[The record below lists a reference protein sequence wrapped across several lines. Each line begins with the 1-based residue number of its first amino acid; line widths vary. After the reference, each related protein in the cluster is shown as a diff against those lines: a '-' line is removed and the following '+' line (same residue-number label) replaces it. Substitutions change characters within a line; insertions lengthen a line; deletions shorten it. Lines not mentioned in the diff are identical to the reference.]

1 VKKNIYLYKLTLLF
15 LVFVGFTNVFS
26 QEKPS
31 DTLVSGRKDFSL
43 ADPIRYEAY
52 YDIGTAMYY
61 LYPKVGNTVVGAPI
75 AMTFEEYKNYTMENN
90 LRSYYEEKSL
100 LNDLSKRKDQSDA
113 KKKGLIPSV
122 TIKNKMFE
130 NIFGS
135 NKIELIPQGFASFDL
150 GILSQKIDNPL
161 ILPQNRKSFAINI
174 QQRIQLGIT
183 GKVGENLQ
191 LKANYDTQSG
201 FAFENR
207 MNMVWQA
214 KGSWKDLQSKG
225 LNEKGQ
231 DPEDKIIKRVE
242 VGNISMPLSTSL
254 IRGSQSLFGLKTEFQ
269 LGKTTGTLV
278 FSQQQGEAKT
288 IVAQGGGTMSTFKIN
303 AIDYEDNQ
311 HYYIG
316 HYFLDNYD
324 TALANYPLINSRI
337 NITRMEVYVLDQGG
351 ANLEN
356 QKPIVGIRDLGEMQG
371 AIPNNTNNGL
381 YGQISSTLGTNRDVT
396 AANNTL
402 AGRSFPNAQGV
413 NEPYV
418 SGEQFITNV
427 KARRLTTSEY
437 KFNSQLGYISLN
449 QRLNDNQFLAVSY
462 SYTMNGSSTVY
473 KVGEFSEENPAL
485 ITKLLKSNST
495 VTTTSPMWDLMMK
508 NIYSLN
514 TNQIQAQDFLLN
526 VYYKDQN
533 SGGKVN
539 YLPGVNY
546 NNGIPSDTNLLRL
559 FNWDRLNV
567 NGDAQNNA
575 DGTKGDGVFDFVN
588 GITVDAENGKLIFTK
603 SKPFVDYLNS
613 IITNPD
619 AEKSR
624 FLIKDLYTKFK
635 AQLPQEQRYTIEG
648 RYKGTQGQ
656 GISLGAI
663 NVPQGS
669 VKVTANGAQL
679 VEGVDYTVDYMLGTV
694 TIINETVKQSGQ
706 AINISL
712 ENQLTFNT
720 QRKSFWGLNLER
732 KFNEHLTVGA
742 TVVNYSERPLTQKV
756 NYGQEAVSN
765 TMAGFNLMYNNEL
778 PFLTRLTDK
787 IPFINTE
794 APSNLN
800 FKAEGAYLIPGQSKG
815 INDQSYID
823 DFEQTT
829 SKISLKE
836 PAMWSLAS
844 RPEKNKDDPAVF
856 PQTVNNNDLRSG
868 NGRGLLSW
876 YTIDPRFYGVGG
888 NAPNGINAATLSNFA
903 SRRVQMKELYNNR
916 DYVAGEQTLL
926 NTFDI
931 TYYPEQRGPYNVNP
945 TNELASQRWAGLM
958 RPISVTNFITSNIDY
973 VEFWLQDPHADGNT
987 LGNDPKLL
995 LQLGNVS
1002 EDVLKDGKLQYEN
1015 GLPTSSVTTNTSN
1028 TNWGTQPSQFPI
1040 LYAFS
1045 TEGDERTQQDLGY
1058 DGLNG
1063 TQEQQ
1068 KFGVDFVNPVTN
1080 ELDPASDNFV
1090 FYMSDRFTGD
1100 LASSLTERYKYFR
1113 GPEGNS
1119 AANTL
1124 EVSTQ
1129 TPDAEDVNRDYN
1141 LDQTENYNQ
1150 YTIDLAP
1157 SSLVLGENKIV
1168 DVKEVDVKF
1177 ENGQSKKVKWYLFR
1191 IPVANYDGV
1200 GSTSNPFVEG
1210 SDESVLNNVR
1220 FARLLMKG
1228 FDQTSTLRFGSFDL
1242 VRSDWRKYTNRIFS
1256 PDVTADQEGNSP
1268 NAADQNSNFDIGS
1281 VNLEENALG
1290 TPPYVLPPGIDRQV
1304 LSGNA
1309 GAQRQNES
1317 SLYMKVD
1324 KLSGE
1329 ARGVFKNT
1337 SLDMRRYKKLQLF
1350 LHAEDLMNT
1359 TSTITD
1365 PNAKFFIRFGS
1376 DAVDNYYE
1384 YEASLKYTAKNATSP
1399 LDIWPTENDVNLEL
1413 ENFVNAKL
1421 KRDAILREDPNSTIK
1436 INSRYLYLDYGNSE
1450 AEKKIYVKGRP
1461 SIGNITTIMIGVRN
1475 TVPADQPVKNLR
1487 ADPKTLVL
1495 WVNEIRLSEIENK
1508 GGYAGNASLNFN
1520 LGDFAMV
1527 NANASYASVGFG
1539 AIDQKPSERSQDDNS
1554 AFSIN
1559 TTVNVDKFLPEKAGM
1574 KIPVNYS
1581 YTQTMTNPKYNPL
1594 DNDVELTKAPNEAE
1608 LKKVVSTYTQQ
1619 RSIGVVNMRK
1629 DRMNPDKKP
1638 KFYDVENLSVTA
1650 IYNDDFYRDVYTK
1663 RNYRQYLKGYVE
1675 YNYTFK
1681 PYVLKPFNSM
1691 ISDTAKSYK
1700 YLRWIKEFNFNPVP
1714 TRLSFRTILDRNYN
1728 ELEYR
1733 NVDALLSGN
1742 GGSDFDVIRNRNFFF
1757 GWQYSLGF
1765 NFTKSLKLEINSETK
1780 TLNDQIDVNS
1790 MNNRSIFGN
1799 PFRAGRPV
1807 LYNHRAQLNYR
1818 LPFEYFPY
1826 LDFINGELSYQFQYN
1841 WNARSTASRNVEFNG
1856 NTVNLGNLSQNTN
1869 AIVATSTVDIPKFF
1883 GKFGYFKK
1891 ISETMQKRRQEID
1904 SLNNVYNTA
1913 FTKKNNKFKF
1923 KTYKFKNKL
1932 SPIQA
1937 VAYALTSFKQLDFNY
1952 NESNG
1957 IVLPGLLSA
1966 PNFYG
1971 YGQTLGGPTIG
1982 FLLGS
1987 QSDIRRTVI
1996 ENGWVSNSEL
2006 MSDAYSELNNRTLT
2020 GNLQI
2025 MPANDLRIDFNVL
2038 QTYSRNYVQGGYN
2051 VYRVNALEDYRGYRD
2066 AFGTEMITYSNTAWT
2081 FNTSFKD
2088 GAALYQSIKDNA
2100 LAISQQYIGIRD
2112 REGFTAGYS
2121 KSNSYILIPAF
2132 KAAIEGKS
2140 PKQMGN
2146 PTKAK
2151 TPLPNWKLVYS
2162 GLRNLPIVNS
2172 MFSKFDV
2179 LHSYTSTFTMSGVQS
2194 SIDYYN
2200 SGLSNN
2206 PNPDTA
2212 YDSNG
2217 NRYNPYTFSQVGYTE
2232 SFYPLIGF
2240 DVTMRNNMQFR
2251 FNYNRDR
2258 TYILGLVN
2266 TTLTEEAGNEF
2277 VVGYGYILK
2286 DLKIRLN
2293 YQGKSRDVKSDLN
2306 MRLDLSMRDSKTT
2319 ITNILID
2326 DSQVTGGQNIFS
2338 LKLSADYNMSQNL
2351 NLKFFYDQ
2359 MMTKYKI
2366 STAFP
2371 LSTTRAGITAT
2382 LTFGGSGAN

>member
-1 VKKNIYLYKLTLLF
+1 MF
-15 LVFVGFTNVFS
+15 A
-26 QEKPS
+26 QDKPS
-31 DTLVSGRKDFSL
+31 DSLISVRKDFSL
-43 ADPIRYEAY
+43 GDPIRYDAF
-52 YDIGTAMYY
+52 YDIGTGMYY
-61 LYPKVGNTVVGAPI
+61 LYPKIGNTVVGAPI
-75 AMTFEEYKNYTMENN
+75 AMTFEEYKNYTMQNN

-100 LNDLSKRKDQSDA
+100 LNDLSKRKDQTDA
-113 KKKGLIPSV
+113 KKKGLIPSI

-150 GILSQKIDNPL
+150 GILYQKIDNPL
-161 ILPQNRKSFAINI
+161 ILPQNRTSFAINI

-214 KGSWKDLQSKG
+214 KGSWKDLMNKG

-269 LGKTTGTLV
+269 MGKTTGTLV

-303 AIDYEDNQ
+303 AFDYEDNQ
-311 HYYIG
+311 HYYLG

-324 TALANYPLINSRI
+324 NALANYPLINSRI
-337 NITRMEVYVLDQGG
+337 NITRMEVYILDQGG
-351 ANLEN
+351 ANIET
-356 QKPIVGIRDLGEMQG
+356 QKPVIGIRDLGDQQG
-371 AIPNNTNNGL
+371 VTPNNNNNNL
-381 YGQISSTLGTNRDVT
+381 YNQISSTVGNPRELDV
-396 AANNTL
+396 AKNNLT
-402 AGRSFPNAQGV
+402 GRSFPNSQGV
-413 NEPYV
+413 QEPYV
-418 SGEQFITNV
+418 MGEHFITNV
-427 KARRLTTSEY
+427 KARRLNTSEY
-437 KFNSQLGYISLN
+437 KFNTQLGYLSLN
-449 QRLNDNQFLAVSY
+449 QRLNNEQFLAISY
-462 SYTMNGSSTVY
+462 SYTLNGSSTVY
-473 KVGEFSEENPAL
+473 KVGEFSEENPIL
-485 ITKLLKSNST
+485 ITKLLKSNSN
-495 VTTTSPMWDLMMK
+495 TTETSPMWDLMMK

-514 TNQIQAQDFLLN
+514 TNQIQPEDFLLN
-526 VYYKDQN
+526 VNFRDPA

-539 YLPGVNY
+539 YLPGATF
-546 NNGIPSDTNLLRL
+546 NGIPSDTNLLRL
-559 FNWDRLNV
+559 FNLDRLNQ
-567 NGDAQNNA
+567 NNDLQNNA
-575 DGTKGDGVFDFVN
+575 DGTKGDGIFDFIN
-588 GITVDAENGKLIFTK
+588 GITVDAENGKIIFTK
-603 SKPFVDYLNS
+603 AKPFGSYLES
-613 IITNPD
+613 ILTNAD
-619 AEKSR
+619 KSKYV
-624 FLIKDLYTKFK
+624 FNDIYNKQKV
-635 AQLPQEQRYTIEG
+635 PQSDVPLRYTIEG
-648 RYKGTQGQ
+648 RYKGSQGQ

-732 KFNEHLTVGA
+732 KFSDHLTVGA

-765 TMAGFNLMYNNEL
+765 TMAGFNMMYNNEL

-787 IPFINTE
+787 IPFVNTE

-844 RPEKNKDDPAVF
+844 RPEKNLDDPIVF
-856 PQTVNNNDLRSG
+856 PTTVANNNLRSG
-868 NGRGLLSW
+868 DGRGLLSW

-888 NAPNGINAATLSNFA
+888 NAPNGINAAALSNFA

-931 TYYPEQRGPYNVNP
+931 TYYPQERGPYNVNAA
-945 TNELASQRWAGLM
+945 TETASQRWAGLM
-958 RPISVTNFITSNIDY
+958 RPISVTNFVTSNIDY

-987 LGNDPKLL
+987 LGTDPKLL

-1002 EDVLKDGKLQYEN
+1002 EDVLKDGKMQYEN
-1015 GLPTSSVTTNTSN
+1015 GLPTPSLPSNTSE
-1028 TNWGTQPSQFPI
+1028 TNWGTQPNQFPI

-1045 TEGDERTQQDLGY
+1045 TEGDERAQQDLGY

-1063 TQEQQ
+1063 AEEQS
-1068 KFGVDFVNPVTN
+1068 KFGVSFVNPVTN

-1090 FYMSDRFTGD
+1090 FYLSDQFQGD

-1124 EVSTQ
+1124 EVATQ

-1150 YTIDLAP
+1150 YTIDLSP
-1157 SSLVLGENKIV
+1157 TSLTLENNKIV

-1200 GSTSNPFVEG
+1200 GTGNTNPFVTG
-1210 SDESVLNNVR
+1210 SSESVLNNVR

-1228 FDQTSTLRFGSFDL
+1228 FEQTSTLRFGSFDL
-1242 VRSDWRKYTNRIFS
+1242 VRSDWRKYSNLIAS
-1256 PDVTADQEGNSP
+1256 PTVPAQNEGNPPISTT
-1268 NAADQNSNFDIGS
+1268 QNSNFDIGS

-1317 SLYMKVD
+1317 SLYLKID
-1324 KLSGE
+1324 KLKNES
-1329 ARGVFKNT
+1329 RGVFKNT
-1337 SLDMRRYKKLQLF
+1337 SLDMRRYKKLALF
-1350 LHAEDLMNT
+1350 VHAEDLTNELTANT
-1359 TSTITD
+1359 SILNE
-1365 PNAKFFIRFGS
+1365 NAKFFIRFGS
-1376 DAVDNYYE
+1376 DASDNYYE
-1384 YEASLKYTAKNATSP
+1384 YESSLTTTAQNATSP
-1399 LDIWPTENDVNLEL
+1399 LDIWPDANNVDLEI

-1421 KRDAILREDPNSTIK
+1421 KRDELLRAGTENIDN
-1436 INSRYLYLDYGNSE
+1436 RYQYLDYGDDN
-1450 AEKKIYVKGRP
+1450 KKIYVKGRP
-1461 SIGNITTIMIGVRN
+1461 SIGNVTTMMIGVRSQN
-1475 TVPADQPVKNLR
+1475 DAGPG
-1487 ADPKTLVL
+1487 KTLIL

-1539 AIDQKPSERSQDDNS
+1539 AIDQKPSERSQDENS

-1559 TTVNVDKFLPEKAGM
+1559 TTVNVDKFLPEKVGM

-1594 DNDVELTKAPNEAE
+1594 DNDVELTKAPNQDE

-1619 RSIGVVNMRK
+1619 RSVGVVNMRK
-1629 DRMNPDKKP
+1629 DRMNPEKKA

-1663 RNYRQYLKGYVE
+1663 RNYKQYLNGYVE

-1681 PYVLKPFNSM
+1681 PYVMKPFNKM
-1691 ISDTAKSYK
+1691 VSDTAKSYK
-1700 YLRWIKEFNFNPVP
+1700 YLRWVKEFNFNPVP

-1733 NVDALLSGN
+1733 NVDALLSGT
-1742 GGSDFDVIRNRNFFF
+1742 GGQDFETIRNRNFFF

-1780 TLNDQIDVNS
+1780 TLNDQSDVNS
-1790 MNNRSIFGN
+1790 MNNKSIFSN
-1799 PFRAGRPV
+1799 VFRAGRPV

-1826 LDFINGELSYQFQYN
+1826 LDFINAELSYQFQYN
-1841 WNARSTASRNVEFNG
+1841 WSARSTAARLESE
-1856 NTVNLGNLSQNTN
+1856 NLGNLSQNTN

-1883 GKFGYFKK
+1883 GKFNYFKK
-1891 ISETMQKRRQEID
+1891 INDKMQKRRQEID

-1923 KTYKFKNKL
+1923 KSYKFKNKL
-1932 SPIQA
+1932 TPIQA
-1937 VAYALTSFKQLDFNY
+1937 AAYALTSFKQLDFNY
-1952 NESNG
+1952 TENNG

-1987 QSDIRRTVI
+1987 QADIRRTVI
-1996 ENGWVSNSEL
+1996 ENGWVSDSEL
-2006 MSDAYSELNNRTLT
+2006 MSDAYSELNNRTIT
-2020 GNLQI
+2020 ANLQV

-2038 QTYSRNYVQGGYN
+2038 QNYNRNYIQGGYN
-2051 VYRVNALEDYRGYRD
+2051 VTDQLTGYRGYRD

-2081 FNTSFKD
+2081 FNTAFKD
-2088 GAALYQSIKDNA
+2088 GAALYQSIKENA
-2100 LAISQQYIGIRD
+2100 LAISQQYAGIRD
-2112 REGFTAGYS
+2112 REGYTAGYS
-2121 KSNSYILIPAF
+2121 RSNAYILIPAF
-2132 KAAIEGKS
+2132 QAAIEGKS
-2140 PKQMGN
+2140 PKKMGD
-2146 PTKAK
+2146 PTKAG

-2162 GLRNLPIVNS
+2162 GLRNIPIVNS
-2172 MFSKFDV
+2172 MFSKFDI
-2179 LHSYTSTFTMSGVQS
+2179 LHSYVSTSTTSGVQS

-2200 SGLSNN
+2200 RDLNN
-2206 PNPDTA
+2206 IETA

-2217 NRYNPYTFSQVGYTE
+2217 NRYNPYTVTQVGYVE
-2232 SFYPLIGF
+2232 AFYPLVGF

-2258 TYILGLVN
+2258 TYMLGLVN
-2266 TTLTEEAGNEF
+2266 TTLTEELGTEY
-2277 VVGYGYILK
+2277 VIGYGYILK

-2293 YQGKSRDVKSDLN
+2293 YQGKTRNVKSDLN
-2306 MRLDLSMRDSKTT
+2306 MRADLSMRDSKTT

-2326 DSQVTGGQNIFS
+2326 DSQITGGQKIFS

-2371 LSTTRAGITAT
+2371 LSTIRAGITAT
-2382 LTFGGSGAN
+2382 LTFGGTGN

>member
-1 VKKNIYLYKLTLLF
+1 MRLTCHQFLKKIYVKKNIYLYKLTFLF
-15 LVFVGFTNVFS
+15 LIFIGFTDIFA
-26 QEKPS
+26 QETPADS
-31 DTLVSGRKDFSL
+31 LVSVRKDFSL
-43 ADPIRYEAY
+43 ADPVHYDAY
-52 YDIGTAMYY
+52 YDLKTGMYY
-61 LYPKVGNTVVGAPI
+61 LYPKIGNTIVGAPI
-75 AMTFEEYKNYTMENN
+75 AMTFEEYKNYTMQNN
-90 LRSYYEEKSL
+90 LRKYYEEKSL
-100 LNDLSKRKDQSDA
+100 LNDLGRRRDQTDA
-113 KKKGLIPSV
+113 KNKGLIPAI

-150 GILSQKIDNPL
+150 GVLSQKIDNPL

-207 MNMVWQA
+207 LNMVWQA
-214 KGSWKDLQSKG
+214 KGTWRDLQSKG
-225 LNEKGQ
+225 LDEKGQ

-269 LGKTTGTLV
+269 MGKTTGTLV

-288 IVAQGGGTMSTFKIN
+288 IVAQGGGTMSTFKVN
-303 AIDYEDNQ
+303 AFDYEDNQ
-311 HYYIG
+311 HYYLG

-324 TALANYPLINSRI
+324 ASLANYPLINSRI
-337 NITRMEVYVLDQGG
+337 NITRMEVWVLDQGG
-351 ANLEN
+351 SNLES
-356 QKPIVGIRDLGEMQG
+356 QKPIVGIRDLGDQQG
-371 AIPNNTNNGL
+371 VTPSNSNNNL
-381 YGQISSTLGTNRDVT
+381 YSQIVSTLGGNRDINT
-396 AANNTL
+396 AYSTL
-402 AGRSFPNAQGV
+402 AGKSFPNSQGV
-413 NEPYV
+413 LEPYT
-418 SGEQFITNV
+418 SGEQYITNT
-427 KARRLTTSEY
+427 KARKLNTSEY

-462 SYTMNGSSTVY
+462 SYTINGSSTVY
-473 KVGEFSEENPAL
+473 KVGEFSEENPVL
-485 ITKLLKSNST
+485 ITKLLKSN
-495 VTTTSPMWDLMMK
+495 VAVKPTSPMWQLMMK

-514 TNQIQAQDFLLN
+514 SNQLIAEDFLLN
-526 VYYKDQN
+526 VNFRDPN

-539 YLPGVNY
+539 YLPGAQY
-546 NNGIPSDTNLLRL
+546 NNGIPADTNLLRL
-559 FNWDRLNV
+559 LNWDRLNI
-567 NGDAQNNA
+567 NNDLQQNAQ
-575 DGTKGDGVFDFVN
+575 GLYGDGIFDFVQ
-588 GITVDAENGKLIFTK
+588 GITVDAENGKIIFTK
-603 SKPFVDYLNS
+603 AEPFGKYLQS
-613 IITNPD
+613 ILANQDTTPYVF
-619 AEKSR
+619 S
-624 FLIKDLYTKFK
+624 DLYNKQK
-635 AQLPQEQRYTIEG
+635 AQAQESSLAQRYTIEG
-648 RYKGTQGQ
+648 RYKGSQGQ

-669 VKVTANGAQL
+669 VRVTANGVQL

-694 TIINETVKQSGQ
+694 NIINETVKQSGQ

-712 ENQLTFNT
+712 ENQMTFNM

-732 KFNEHLTVGA
+732 KFSDHLMVGA

-765 TMAGFNLMYNNEL
+765 TMAGFNLMYNNQL

-787 IPFINTE
+787 IPLVDTE

-800 FKAEGAYLIPGQSKG
+800 FKAEGAYLIPGQNKG

-844 RPEKNKDDPAVF
+844 RPEKNLNDVVF
-856 PQTVNNNDLRSG
+856 PQTVSNDNLNSG

-888 NAPNGINAATLSNFA
+888 AAPNGINAAALSNFA

-916 DYVAGEQTLL
+916 DYVAGEQTIL

-931 TYYPEQRGPYNVNP
+931 TYYPEERGPYNVNP
-945 TNELASQRWAGLM
+945 ATETVSQRWAGLM
-958 RPISVTNFITSNIDY
+958 RPISVTNFVTSNIDY
-973 VEFWLQDPHADGNT
+973 VEFWLQDPYADGNT
-987 LGNDPKLL
+987 LGTDPKLL

-1015 GLPTSSVTTNTSN
+1015 GLPTAAAPSNTST

-1045 TEGDERTQQDLGY
+1045 TEGAGRTEQDLGY
-1058 DGLNG
+1058 DGLAA
-1063 TQEQQ
+1063 TQEQE
-1068 KFGVDFVNPVTN
+1068 KFGTNFANPVTN

-1090 FYMSDRFTGD
+1090 FYLSDQFQGD

-1124 EVSTQ
+1124 EVATQ

-1150 YTIDLAP
+1150 YTINLSPA
-1157 SSLVLGENKIV
+1157 SLTLGQNKIV

-1191 IPVANYDGV
+1191 IPVANYDDNTV
-1200 GSTSNPFVEG
+1200 VDG
-1210 SDESVLNNVR
+1210 SDVSVLNNVR

-1228 FDQTSTLRFGSFDL
+1228 FEQTSTLRFGSFDL
-1242 VRSDWRKYTNRIFS
+1242 VRSDWRKYSNKIYSASVTNE
-1256 PDVTADQEGNSP
+1256 DEGNSAP
-1268 NAADQNSNFDIGS
+1268 ADQNSNFDLGS
-1281 VNLEENALG
+1281 VNLEENGLG
-1290 TPPYVLPPGIDRQV
+1290 TPPYVLPPGIERQV

-1324 KLSGE
+1324 RLKNES
-1329 ARGVFKNT
+1329 RGVFKNT
-1337 SLDMRRYKKLQLF
+1337 SLDMRRYKKLALF
-1350 LHAEDLMNT
+1350 VHAEDVSP
-1359 TSTITD
+1359 TSTNTSTLNKD
-1365 PNAKFFIRFGS
+1365 AKFFIRFGS
-1376 DAVDNYYE
+1376 DATDNYYE
-1384 YEASLKYTAKNATSP
+1384 YETSLTMTAKNATSP
-1399 LDIWPTENDVNLEL
+1399 LDIWPDANTVDLEI

-1421 KRDAILREDPNSTIK
+1421 QRDELLREANPTIT
-1436 INSRYLYLDYGNSE
+1436 IDQRYDFTDFGDE
-1450 AEKKIYVKGRP
+1450 DKKIYVKGRP
-1461 SIGNITTIMIGVRN
+1461 SIGNVTTMMIGVRSQN
-1475 TVPADQPVKNLR
+1475 DNGEGKSLI
-1487 ADPKTLVL
+1487 L

-1539 AIDQKPSERSQDDNS
+1539 AIDQKPSERSQDENS

-1559 TTVNVDKFLPEKAGM
+1559 TTVNVDKFLPEKIGM

-1594 DNDVELTKAPNEAE
+1594 DNDIELNKAPNEAE

-1629 DRMNPDKKP
+1629 ERMNPNKKP
-1638 KFYDVENLSVTA
+1638 KFYDVENLNVTA

-1663 RNYRQYLKGYVE
+1663 RNYKQYLNGYIE

-1681 PYVLKPFNSM
+1681 PYVLKPFNKM
-1691 ISDTAKSYK
+1691 VSDTAKSYK
-1700 YLRWIKEFNFNPVP
+1700 YLRWIKEINFNPVP

-1742 GGSDFDVIRNRNFFF
+1742 AGADFDVIKNRNFFF

-1765 NFTKSLKLEINSETK
+1765 NFTRSLKLEISSETK
-1780 TLNDQIDVNS
+1780 TLNDNLDVNS
-1790 MNNRSIFGN
+1790 MNNRSIFSN
-1799 PFRAGRPV
+1799 VFRAGRPV

-1826 LDFINGELSYQFQYN
+1826 LDFINAEVSYQFQYN
-1841 WNARSTASRNVEFNG
+1841 WNARSTGTRNVVFEDKIE
-1856 NTVNLGNLSQNTN
+1856 NLGNISQNTN
-1869 AIVATSTVDIPKFF
+1869 AIVATSTVDIPRFF
-1883 GKFGYFKK
+1883 GKFDYFKK
-1891 ISETMQKRRQEID
+1891 INDKMQKRRQEID

-1913 FTKKNNKFKF
+1913 FTKKNSRFKF
-1923 KTYKFKNKL
+1923 KSYKFKNKL
-1932 SPIQA
+1932 TPLQA
-1937 VAYALTSFKQLDFNY
+1937 AAYALTSFKQLDFNY
-1952 NESNG
+1952 SENNG
-1957 IVLPGLLSA
+1957 IMLPGLLSA

-1987 QSDIRRTVI
+1987 QADIRRTVI
-1996 ENGWVSNSEL
+1996 ENGWISNSSL
-2006 MSDAYSELNNRTLT
+2006 MNDAYTELHNRTFT

-2038 QTYSRNYVQGGYN
+2038 QTYTRNFMQGGYN
-2051 VYRVNALEDYRGYRD
+2051 ID
-2066 AFGTEMITYSNTAWT
+2066 ADITKEGFQFSFGSEMITYSNTAWT
-2081 FNTSFKD
+2081 FGTAFKS
-2088 GAALYQSIKDNA
+2088 GSAIYQDIKDNA
-2100 LAISQQYIGIRD
+2100 LAISQQYEGIRD
-2112 REGFTAGYS
+2112 NEGFTAGYS
-2121 KSNSYILIPAF
+2121 KSNAYVLIPAF
-2132 KAAIEGKS
+2132 QAAIEGKS
-2140 PKQMGN
+2140 PKKMSN
-2146 PTKAK
+2146 PTKAG

-2162 GLRNLPIVNS
+2162 GLRNIPIINS
-2172 MFSKFDV
+2172 QFTKFDI
-2179 LHSYTSTFTMSGVQS
+2179 LHSYVSTSTMSGVQS

-2200 SGLSNN
+2200 RN
-2206 PNPDTA
+2206 PEDIGTM

-2217 NRYNPYTFSQVGYTE
+2217 NRYNPYTVTQVGYVE
-2232 SFYPLIGF
+2232 AFYPLVGF

-2258 TYILGLVN
+2258 TYMLGLVN
-2266 TTLTEEAGNEF
+2266 STLTEELGTEYVF
-2277 VVGYGYILK
+2277 GYGYILK
-2286 DLKIRLN
+2286 NLKIRLN
-2293 YQGKSRDVKSDLN
+2293 YQGKVKNIKSDLN
-2306 MRLDLSMRDSKTT
+2306 MRADLSMRDSKTT

-2326 DSQVTGGQNIFS
+2326 DSQITGGQKIFS

-2351 NLKFFYDQ
+2351 NLL
-2359 MMTKYKI
+2359 I
-2366 STAFP
+2366 
-2371 LSTTRAGITAT
+2371 RV
-2382 LTFGGSGAN
+2382 

>member
-1 VKKNIYLYKLTLLF
+1 MKKNIYLYKLTLLF
-15 LVFVGFTNVFS
+15 LVFVGFTNIFAQDS
-26 QEKPS
+26 PS
-31 DTLVSGRKDFSL
+31 DSLISVRKDFSL
-43 ADPIRYEAY
+43 ADPIRYDAF
-52 YDIGTAMYY
+52 YDIGTGMYY
-61 LYPKVGNTVVGAPI
+61 LYPKVGNTVVGSPI

-100 LNDLSKRKDQSDA
+100 LNDLGKRRDQTDA

-150 GILSQKIDNPL
+150 GVLSQKIENPL

-288 IVAQGGGTMSTFKIN
+288 IVAQGGGALSTFKIN

-311 HYYIG
+311 HYFLG
-316 HYFLDNYD
+316 HYFLDKYD
-324 TALANYPLINSRI
+324 ESLNSYPLINSRI
-337 NITRMEVYVLDQGG
+337 NITRLEVWVLDQGG
-351 ANLEN
+351 ANLET
-356 QKPIVGIRDLGEMQG
+356 QKPIVGIRDLGEQDG
-371 AIPNNTNNGL
+371 VIPSNANLGL
-381 YGQISSTLGTNRDVT
+381 YNAISSTLGSDRTTVSPGNVLNGNT
-396 AANNTL
+396 FPGSTQPYNND
-402 AGRSFPNAQGV
+402 
-413 NEPYV
+413 
-418 SGEQFITNV
+418 GEQYIYNG
-427 KARRLTTSEY
+427 KARKLTSSEY

-449 QRLNDNQFLAVSY
+449 QRLNDQQFLAVSY

-473 KVGEFSEENPAL
+473 KVGEFSEENSVL
-485 ITKLLKSNST
+485 ITKMLKSNVAVKTS
-495 VTTTSPMWDLMMK
+495 SPMWDLMMK

-514 TNQIQAQDFLLN
+514 TSQIQAQDFLLN
-526 VYYKDQN
+526 VYFKDPN

-539 YLPGVNY
+539 YLPGAQY
-546 NNGIPSDTNLLRL
+546 TNGVAGDTNLLRL
-559 FNWDRLNV
+559 FNWDRLNI
-567 NGDAQNNA
+567 NNDLQQNSK
-575 DGTKGDGVFDFVN
+575 GEYGDGIFDFVN
-588 GITVDAENGKLIFTK
+588 GITVDAENGRLIFTK
-603 SKPFVDYLNS
+603 AKPFVNYLDG
-613 IITNPD
+613 ILTNQD
-619 AEKSR
+619 KSPY
-624 FLIKDLYTKFK
+624 LIKDLYTKFK

-648 RYKGTQGQ
+648 RYKGSQGQ

-765 TMAGFNLMYNNEL
+765 TMAGFNMMYNNEL

-787 IPFINTE
+787 IPFVNTE

-829 SKISLKE
+829 SKISLKD
-836 PAMWSLAS
+836 ASMWSLAS
-844 RPEKNKDDPAVF
+844 RPEKNIGDVVF
-856 PQTVNNNDLRSG
+856 PQSVNNDNLNSG
-868 NGRGLLSW
+868 YGRGLLSW

-888 NAPNGINAATLSNFA
+888 KAPSGINAQTLSNFA

-926 NTFDI
+926 NTFDV

-945 TNELASQRWAGLM
+945 GNELVSQRWAGLM
-958 RPISVTNFITSNIDY
+958 RPISVTNFVTSNIDY
-973 VEFWLQDPHADGNT
+973 VEFWMQDPHADGNT
-987 LGNDPKLL
+987 LGSNPKLL

-1015 GLPTSSVTTNTSN
+1015 GLPTATTATNTST
-1028 TNWGTQPSQFPI
+1028 TNWGTQPSQYPI

-1068 KFGVDFVNPVTN
+1068 KFGVNFVNPVTN

-1090 FYMSDRFTGD
+1090 FYLSDQFQGN

-1191 IPVANYDGV
+1191 VPVAQYDGV
-1200 GSTSNPFVEG
+1200 DGTNVVEG

-1242 VRSDWRKYTNRIFS
+1242 VRSDWRKYSNLIAS
-1256 PDVTADQEGNSP
+1256 PAVPSQNEGNTP
-1268 NAADQNSNFDIGS
+1268 VVTDINSNLDVGS

-1317 SLYMKVD
+1317 SLYLKVTNL
-1324 KLSGE
+1324 KGE
-1329 ARGVFKNT
+1329 SRGVFKNT

-1350 LHAEDLMNT
+1350 VHAENQTNQT
-1359 TSTITD
+1359 TINSNQVD

-1384 YEASLKYTAKNATSP
+1384 YESSLKYTPRNSTSQ
-1399 LDIWPTENDVNLEL
+1399 LDIWPTENDVNLEI

-1421 KRDAILREDPNSTIK
+1421 KRDELLRAGTENIDN
-1436 INSRYLYLDYGNSE
+1436 RYLFPEFGDEN
-1450 AEKKIYVKGRP
+1450 KRIYVKGRP
-1461 SIGNITTIMIGVRN
+1461 SIGNVTTIMLGIRN
-1475 TVPADQPVKNLR
+1475 TNPVTDAGKDLI
-1487 ADPKTLVL
+1487 L

-1539 AIDQKPSERSQDDNS
+1539 AIDEKPSERSQDDNS

-1559 TTVNVDKFLPEKAGM
+1559 TTVNVDKFLPEKAGL

-1594 DNDVELTKAPNEAE
+1594 DNDVELSKAPNEAE

-1629 DRMNPDKKP
+1629 ERMNPDKKP
-1638 KFYDVENLSVTA
+1638 KFYDVENINVTA

-1663 RNYRQYLKGYVE
+1663 RNYKQYLKGYVE

-1681 PYVLKPFNSM
+1681 PYVLKPFNKM
-1691 ISDTAKSYK
+1691 VSDTAKSYK

-1742 GGSDFDVIRNRNFFF
+1742 GGSDFDVIKNRNFFF

-1780 TLNDQIDVNS
+1780 TLNDQLDVNS
-1790 MNNRSIFGN
+1790 MNNRSIFEN

-1826 LDFINGELSYQFQYN
+1826 LDFINAELSYQFQYN
-1841 WNARSTASRNVEFNG
+1841 WNARSTASRNVVFNG
-1856 NTVNLGNLSQNTN
+1856 VTENLGNVSQNTN

-1883 GKFGYFKK
+1883 GKFNYFKK
-1891 ISETMQKRRQEID
+1891 ITDKMQKRRQEID

-1913 FTKKNNKFKF
+1913 FTKKNSKFKF
-1923 KTYKFKNKL
+1923 KSYKFKNKL
-1932 SPIQA
+1932 TPVQA

-1952 NESNG
+1952 NENNG

-1987 QSDIRRTVI
+1987 QADIRRTVI
-1996 ENGWVSNSEL
+1996 ENGWVSNSTL
-2006 MSDAYSELNNRTLT
+2006 MSDAYSELNNRTIT
-2020 GNLQI
+2020 GNLQL

-2038 QTYSRNYVQGGYN
+2038 QNYSRNYIQGGYN
-2051 VYRVNALEDYRGYRD
+2051 VTDDTGYRGYRD
-2066 AFGTEMITYSNTAWT
+2066 AFGTELVTYSNTSWT
-2081 FNTSFKD
+2081 FNTAFKD
-2088 GAALYQSIKDNA
+2088 GAALYQSIKENA
-2100 LAISQQYIGIRD
+2100 LAISQQFEGIRD
-2112 REGFTAGYS
+2112 RDGFTAGYS
-2121 KSNSYILIPAF
+2121 KSNSYVLIPAF

-2140 PKQMGN
+2140 PKQLGN
-2146 PTKAK
+2146 PTKAG

-2162 GLRNLPIVNS
+2162 GLRNIPIINS
-2172 MFSKFDV
+2172 QFSKFDV
-2179 LHSYTSTFTMSGVQS
+2179 LHSYVSTFTMSGVQS

-2200 SGLSNN
+2200 RDLNN
-2206 PNPDTA
+2206 SETA

-2217 NRYNPYTFSQVGYTE
+2217 NRYNPYTFSQVGYVE

-2258 TYILGLVN
+2258 TYMLGLVN
-2266 TTLTEEAGNEF
+2266 TTLTEELGNEF

-2306 MRLDLSMRDSKTT
+2306 MRADLSMRDSKTT

-2326 DSQVTGGQNIFS
+2326 DSQITGGQKIFS

-2359 MMTKYKI
+2359 MVTKYKI

-2382 LTFGGSGAN
+2382 LTFGGTSN